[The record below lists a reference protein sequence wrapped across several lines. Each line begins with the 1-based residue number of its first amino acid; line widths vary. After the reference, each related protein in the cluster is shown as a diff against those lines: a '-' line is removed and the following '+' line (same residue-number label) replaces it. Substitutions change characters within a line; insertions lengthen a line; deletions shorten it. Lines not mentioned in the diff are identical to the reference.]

1 MLGGSMVGLALQE
14 GLCHM
19 LCDPGLLHPDT
30 YAYREV
36 VVSLPF
42 ALHLLQYLSWLVISW
57 ANSKPLYFYQ
67 SGMLM

>member
-19 LCDPGLLHPDT
+19 LFDPGLLHTDT

-42 ALHLLQYLSWLVISW
+42 ALHLLPYLSWLEISW
-57 ANSKPLYFYQ
+57 ANSKPLHFYQ
-67 SGMLM
+67 SGMLI

>member
-1 MLGGSMVGLALQE
+1 MMGLALQE
-14 GLCHM
+14 GLCHT

-42 ALHLLQYLSWLVISW
+42 ALHLLPYLSWLEISW
-57 ANSKPLYFYQ
+57 AN
-67 SGMLM
+67 